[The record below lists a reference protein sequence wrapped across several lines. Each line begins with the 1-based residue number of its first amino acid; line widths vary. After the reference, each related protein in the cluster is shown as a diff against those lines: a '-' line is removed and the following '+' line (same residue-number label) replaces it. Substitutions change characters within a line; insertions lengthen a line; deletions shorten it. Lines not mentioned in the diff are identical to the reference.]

1 MCSSLNSLVHVMVV
15 DVLDQARIK
24 DQEITEH
31 NLLDIIADLYHF
43 ILDDVV
49 VLRTYTGLCNRRKI

>member
-1 MCSSLNSLVHVMVV
+1 MVV
-15 DVLDQARIK
+15 DVK
-24 DQEITEH
+24 DQELTEH
-31 NLLDIIADLYHF
+31 NLLDIIADIYHF